1 MIWRHHRQ
9 ETLLLFRTN
18 MTGFT
23 PNLVLKPDEQER
35 CRNLH
40 ICTRAGGRS
49 RLNHD
54 LKNGPW
60 IIFSEETRTSFSFFP
75 FSRQLNFSKPLR
87 NSDHIQRSLQNGQLK
102 QLLKTLRSRPWPNGI
117 DLVAVKRACIL
128 LVTRLGVVLPSFFDV
143 GQFMNLLLTDISL
156 NLTDTEGLSYC
167 LYL

>member
-1 MIWRHHRQ
+1 MIWRHHGQ
-9 ETLLLFRTN
+9 ETLLVFTTN
-18 MTGFT
+18 VTGFT
-23 PNLVLKPDEQER
+23 PNLALKPDEQER

-54 LKNGPW
+54 LTNGPR
-60 IIFSEETRTSFSFFP
+60 IIVSEETRTSFSFFP

-102 QLLKTLRSRPWPNGI
+102 ELHWGPGHGPT
-117 DLVAVKRACIL
+117 VAILTYSSETCIL

-143 GQFMNLLLTDISL
+143 GQFMDLLLTDISL
-156 NLTDTEGLSYC
+156 NLTDTKGLSYC